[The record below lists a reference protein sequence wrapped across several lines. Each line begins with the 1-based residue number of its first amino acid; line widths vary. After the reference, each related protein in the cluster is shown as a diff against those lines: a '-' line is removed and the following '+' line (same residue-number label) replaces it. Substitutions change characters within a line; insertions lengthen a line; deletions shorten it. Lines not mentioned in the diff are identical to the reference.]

1 MDFMKNK
8 KIRQEAENKG
18 VFLWEIAE
26 RLGVTDSTFS
36 RKLRRELPEE
46 EQTAIIQIIKEISIM
61 RGV

>member
-1 MDFMKNK
+1 MDFTQNK
-8 KIRQEAENKG
+8 RIRREAENKG

-26 RLGVTDSTFS
+26 QLGITDSTLS

-46 EQTAIIQIIKEISIM
+46 EQTAILKIIKEISIM